1 MLTGLRVLVVHDW
14 IMSWAGSER
23 CLALILDIFPDADL
37 VVGVLAPSL
46 RDLNSVTRQAR
57 ESWLAKIPTARTN
70 YQWLLPL
77 EALAFGSLDT
87 RDYDLVVSSSHA
99 LAKAVRPG
107 TRGIHLSYC
116 HSPPRYIWDLHDVYM
131 HRADWKRRAAM
142 AAGHRLLQALDQ
154 WSARRVTH
162 FLCNSHYV
170 AQRIARAYGR
180 QARVIYPP
188 VSAKTNGQAPA
199 PGRRDGFLLY
209 LGRLVPYKRVDL
221 IVRVA
226 SRLGIRTII
235 AGDGP
240 ERARLQA
247 AAARNVEFFGSVSE
261 AEAGELLNGC
271 GAFVF
276 CAEEDFG
283 IAPIEA
289 NAHGAPVVAL
299 RAGAVVETMQDGESA
314 ILFDDPAEPALE
326 AAIRKALCH
335 PWKDAALR
343 SNAARFG
350 PERFTR
356 EFAAAVT
363 EALEGR
369 SW

>member
-1 MLTGLRVLVVHDW
+1 
-14 IMSWAGSER
+14 
-23 CLALILDIFPDADL
+23 
-37 VVGVLAPSL
+37 
-46 RDLNSVTRQAR
+46 
-57 ESWLAKIPTARTN
+57 
-70 YQWLLPL
+70 
-77 EALAFGSLDT
+77 
-87 RDYDLVVSSSHA
+87 
-99 LAKAVRPG
+99 
-107 TRGIHLSYC
+107 
-116 HSPPRYIWDLHDVYM
+116 
-131 HRADWKRRAAM
+131 M
-142 AAGHRLLQALDQ
+142 AAGRGLLQALDR

-162 FLCNSHYV
+162 FAGISRYV
-170 AQRIARAYGR
+170 AQRIARVYGR

-188 VSAKTNGQAPA
+188 VSAKTRGGAVTA
-199 PGRRDGFLLY
+199 GRREGFLLY

-226 SRLGIRTII
+226 MRLGIRTVI

-247 AAARNVEFFGSVSE
+247 VAAKNVEFVGSVSE
-261 AEAGELLNGC
+261 AEAGKLLDEC
-271 GAFVF
+271 GAFLF

-299 RAGAVVETMQDGESA
+299 RAGAVVETMRDGETA
-314 ILFDDPAEPALE
+314 ILFDDPGEVAFE

-335 PWKDAALR
+335 PWNDAALR

-356 EFAAAVT
+356 EFATAVS
-363 EALEGR
+363 EAIAGS